1 MSDAGTLGLS
11 LRAPPAYPE
20 AEYALLGALLTN
32 NRSIEA
38 VAEFLEPRH
47 FADSIHGT
55 IYRVIRDF
63 WSVGRAVTPLTIWP
77 VLESMAALKPLGG
90 NAYLAKLASHMISPR
105 NSREYGEVIR
115 EAWAR
120 RELISIGEDIV
131 NAAFMGGEQTA
142 ADIVALLDARMIEI
156 AQADRNAARAKSLDE
171 AIDAALAAAEEA
183 ARRGGPVGLSTGM
196 RGIDDVLGGLEAGTL
211 TVIAGRPGMG
221 KSALC
226 HQWAVAAARAGV
238 GVIEIS
244 LEMSATQLGRR
255 TLATAARVPLGRLQR
270 GQHGA
275 FAERLVEARKQLRG
289 LALTIEDG
297 AGLTASQIA
306 AKVREARRRHGV
318 GLIMVD
324 HLHIINTE
332 QKDDKLGATVAIG
345 RVSGAM
351 KRLAKD
357 FNAPVLLAAQL
368 NRAVDGRDDKRPT
381 LADLRQSGEIEQNAD
396 AVGFVYRGEYYL
408 GQRPE
413 KKAEETQQRYDQRCL
428 DWDAARDRLHG
439 TAEVIFAK
447 VRDGAPQSVQLRWDG
462 ETTTF
467 WEPTSP

>member
-11 LRAPPAYPE
+11 LRAPPSYPE
-20 AEYALLGALLTN
+20 AEHALLGAMLTN

-38 VAEFLEPRH
+38 VVDFLEPRH
-47 FADSIHGT
+47 FADSINGT
-55 IYRVIRDF
+55 IYRVIREF
-63 WSVGRAVTPLTIWP
+63 WSSGRAVTLLTIWP
-77 VLESMAALKPLGG
+77 GLEAMGVLKPLGG
-90 NAYLAKLASHMISPR
+90 KAYLAELVSHMISPR
-105 NSREYGEVIR
+105 SSREYGEVIR

-120 RELISIGEDIV
+120 RELISIGQDIV
-131 NAAFMGGEQTA
+131 NAAFMSGEHTA
-142 ADIVALLDARMIEI
+142 AEIVALLDARMIEI
-156 AQADRNAARAKSLDE
+156 SQADRNAARAKSLDE
-171 AIDAALAAAEEA
+171 AIDAALAAADDA

-196 RGIDDVLGGLEAGTL
+196 RGIDTVLGGMEPGTL

-226 HQWAVAAARAGV
+226 HQWAIAAARAGV

-255 TLATAARVPLGRLQR
+255 TLATAARVPLWRLQR
-270 GQHGA
+270 GQHGSYA
-275 FAERLVEARKQLRG
+275 DHLLEARKELRG
-289 LALTIEDG
+289 LPLTIEEG

-306 AKVREARRRHGV
+306 AKVRDARRRHGV

-324 HLHIINTE
+324 HLHIVKPE
-332 QKDDKLGATVAIG
+332 DKDDKMGATVAIG
-345 RVSGAM
+345 RISGAL

-357 FNAPVLLAAQL
+357 SNAPVLLAAQL

-381 LADLRQSGEIEQNAD
+381 LSDLRQSGDIEQDAD

-413 KKAEETQQRYDQRCL
+413 KKAEETQQRYDQRCVQ
-428 DWDAARDRLHG
+428 WDAARDQLHG
-439 TAEVIFAK
+439 AAEVIFAK
-447 VRDGAPQSVQLRWDG
+447 IRDGAPQSVPLRWDG

-467 WEPTSP
+467 WEPQPP